1 MFRTDNMIWRKGIVC
16 KASSIASP
24 QARWYIERMLTKY
37 YSAPRGFSWIE
48 NYKLIWLALVTWCC
62 YFTTQGILEKT
73 WNHGS
78 VSPNNWFSQC
88 SSQWIRELIMHR
100 WIILF
105 AAAFSLEIIRNFL
118 KTVILEFCDSPT
130 QILVVFLSRKTVG
143 RATRTKNF
151 LDGCLRYL
159 YTYV

>member
-1 MFRTDNMIWRKGIVC
+1 MIWRKGIVC

-73 WNHGS
+73 WNYGS

-105 AAAFSLEIIRNFL
+105 AAAFSLEIILKFL
-118 KTVILEFCDSPT
+118 KPNIGILRFPT
-130 QILVVFLSRKTVG
+130 QILVVSLSRKTFG
-143 RATRTKNF
+143 QATRTKIF
-151 LDGCLRYL
+151 
-159 YTYV
+159 